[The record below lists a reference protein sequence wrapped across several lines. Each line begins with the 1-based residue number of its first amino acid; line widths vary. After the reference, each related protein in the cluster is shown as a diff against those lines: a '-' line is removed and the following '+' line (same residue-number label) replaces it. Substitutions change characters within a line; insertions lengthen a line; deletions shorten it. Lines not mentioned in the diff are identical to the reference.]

1 MNTLS
6 GKIGRLEMLTIGEMC
21 RDSDPETVTDILLSE
36 REIGGSHVSFLQR
49 VTETIKNT
57 ASYPCCITHKIIK
70 NAINFTMKEFFGSS
84 TAGSGKQFYA
94 V

>member
-21 RDSDPETVTDILLSE
+21 RDNDPETVTDILLAE
-36 REIGGSHVSFLQR
+36 REIGGSHISFLQR
-49 VTETIKNT
+49 VTDKIKST

-70 NAINFTMKEFFGSS
+70 SAISFTMKEFFGSS
-84 TAGSGKQFYA
+84 FSETQLCAG
-94 V
+94 